1 MKQYVLDAAGLSDRG
16 VKREHNEDAWS
27 SPPADLTSKQ
37 LAAKGRLYLVADGV
51 GGHQAGDVA
60 STMAAQ
66 IIQERYYA
74 DPSDDMAGSLTAA
87 IQAANEQIDASA
99 AARPERR
106 GMGTTVTAVA
116 LRENEMIV
124 ANVGDSRTYLIRAGQ
139 ARQLTADHT
148 WVEEQ
153 VQAGLITREQ
163 ADRHPQRN
171 IITRSLGGMPELQVD
186 IFEEQVQWG
195 DSLLLCSDGLS
206 NMVSDQEIGA
216 LLSQGR
222 QARATVNELIRLAKQ
237 RGAPDNVTAVVL
249 NLLRPARGGGARL
262 LLTAGILLGLGLI
275 IGGLALRVM
284 NPTATDENPISAQPT
299 PKSGP
304 VFSSSPLGDPT
315 ALPSTSPIRSPLPVS
330 IPPLELVWPAEDISL
345 VAGDTITFAW
355 NWDAALEEEAGRFI
369 FELQTS
375 TNPQPILR
383 QELPLGQRRYVVSHS
398 LEPGRY
404 LWTMSVSGVAGGEAS
419 AGRLF
424 LLTTPT
430 LTPTAATLPTPTS
443 SN

>member
-16 VKREHNEDAWS
+16 VKRDHNEDAWS
-27 SPPADLTSKQ
+27 SPPPGLTSRQ
-37 LAAKGRLYLVADGV
+37 LAAKGHLYLVADGV

-66 IIQERYYA
+66 IIQQRYYA
-74 DPSDDMAGSLTAA
+74 DPSADVAASLAAA
-87 IQAANEQIDASA
+87 IQAANEQIDAAA

-106 GMGTTVTAVA
+106 GMGTTVTAVV
-116 LRENEMIV
+116 LREDELTV
-124 ANVGDSRTYLIRAGQ
+124 ANVGDSRTYLIRGGH

-153 VQAGLITREQ
+153 ARAGLITREQ

-171 IITRSLGGMPELQVD
+171 IITRSLGGMPDLQID
-186 IFEEQVQWG
+186 IFEEQVHSG

-216 LLSQGR
+216 LLGQGR
-222 QARATVNELIRLAKQ
+222 QARATANELIRLAKQ

-249 NLLRPARGGGARL
+249 NLLKPARGGCGRL
-262 LLTAGILLGLGLI
+262 LLTAGILLGLGLV
-275 IGGLALRVM
+275 IGGLALRVI
-284 NPTATDENPISAQPT
+284 NPAAPDESPISPQPASASPPSFT
-299 PKSGP
+299 A
-304 VFSSSPLGDPT
+304 SPLHPT
-315 ALPSTSPIRSPLPVS
+315 ALPPPSPSPATVPL
-330 IPPLELVWPAEDISL
+330 LELVWPAEDTSL

-355 NWDAALEEEAGRFI
+355 NWDAPLEDAAGRLI
-369 FELQTS
+369 FELQAGADL
-375 TNPQPILR
+375 QPILR
-383 QELPLGQRRYVVSHS
+383 QELPLGQRHYVISHS

-404 LWTMSVSGVAGGEAS
+404 LWTMSVSGIAGEEIS

-424 LLTTPT
+424 LLTAPP

>member
-16 VKREHNEDAWS
+16 VKRDHNEDAWS
-27 SPPADLTSKQ
+27 SPPPGLTSKQ

-74 DPSDDMAGSLTAA
+74 DPSDDVAGSLAAA
-87 IQAANEQIDASA
+87 IQAANEQIDAAA

-106 GMGTTVTAVA
+106 GMGTTVTAVV
-116 LRENEMIV
+116 LRENELTV

-171 IITRSLGGMPELQVD
+171 IITRSLGGMPELQID

-216 LLSQGR
+216 LLGQGR
-222 QARATVNELIRLAKQ
+222 QARATVNELIRLAKR

-249 NLLRPARGGGARL
+249 NLLRPARGGGGRV
-262 LLTAGILLGLGLI
+262 LLTAGILLGLGLV

-284 NPTATDENPISAQPT
+284 NPAATDESPISPQPT
-299 PKSGP
+299 PGSGP
-304 VFSSSPLGDPT
+304 SFASSALRDPT
-315 ALPSTSPIRSPLPVS
+315 ALPATSPPPSPSPAT
-330 IPPLELVWPAEDISL
+330 IPPLELVWPAEDTSL
-345 VAGDTITFAW
+345 VAGDTITFTW
-355 NWDAALEEEAGRFI
+355 NWGAALEEGAGRFI
-369 FELQTS
+369 FELQAAADL
-375 TNPQPILR
+375 QPLLR
-383 QELPLGQRRYVVSHS
+383 RELPLGQRRYVISQP

-404 LWTMSVSGVAGGEAS
+404 LWTMSVAGIAGGEVS
-419 AGRLF
+419 AGRFF
-424 LLTTPT
+424 LLIAP
-430 LTPTAATLPTPTS
+430 AVPTPTS